1 VNALH
6 NALAAID
13 AQPGDDDRTELAK
26 AKARAQITGY
36 HQRYADAGYTPTAI
50 EQEFHLPII
59 NPGTG
64 HPSKNFQQ
72 AGKIDAE
79 VIAPSGEHHNLDHKT
94 TSMDIADPAAVY
106 WRQLAVESQVSM
118 YALAC
123 WQQCRKVDG
132 SVWDVIRKPT
142 IRPAK
147 LTKAEIKAIG
157 DSSEYHGYPITV
169 EDWEY
174 VQVVGRENTHLYE
187 CRLTRDCLDR
197 PLHYYQRRTVP
208 RLDSEMLAWA
218 EELWTVAKDIR
229 ETQIRANLCEK
240 PETAWFRNS
249 GACMNYGTPCEYLG
263 LCSGSETPDNGMWD
277 TRTRP
282 HEELAVTSDETRW
295 NVLTHSSIRCYATC
309 RRKAYYRYE
318 LRLKRIDEEEKEAT
332 YYGSLIHVGL
342 NAWWQTFLEDK

>member
-6 NALAAID
+6 NAIAAID
-13 AQPGDDDRTELAK
+13 AQPGDDDRTLLAK

-36 HQRYADAGYTPTAI
+36 HHRYAGAGYTPTSI

-59 NPGTG
+59 NPATG

-72 AGKIDAE
+72 AGRIDAE
-79 VIAPSGEHHNLDHKT
+79 VIAPSGECYNLDHKT

-123 WQQCRKVDG
+123 WQQERKVDG
-132 SVWDVIRKPT
+132 SVWDVIRKPS

-157 DSSEYHGYPITV
+157 DEGTYHGGGVTA

-174 VQVVGRENTHLYE
+174 VQVVGRENVNLYE

-218 EELWTVAKDIR
+218 EELWVVAKDIR
-229 ETQIRANLCEK
+229 ETQIRAGMCEK

-249 GACMNYGTPCEYLG
+249 GACMNYGTHASISASAPAARRPTTD
-263 LCSGSETPDNGMWD
+263 SGRFASD
-277 TRTRP
+277 RTRNCLSRATKHAGAFSRIP
-282 HEELAVTSDETRW
+282 ASAVMRRAGGKPTTATSCGSGG
-295 NVLTHSSIRCYATC
+295 LMK
-309 RRKAYYRYE
+309 RKRKPPSTAR
-318 LRLKRIDEEEKEAT
+318 
-332 YYGSLIHVGL
+332 
-342 NAWWQTFLEDK
+342 